1 MYIHIGED
9 LNIRAKDIITI
20 LDKESVNSSELITEF
35 FDHHQEQI
43 VNLSKKPFKSV
54 VITGGHVYLSP
65 IASGTLKKR
74 SNQITIQDFYLTDQ
88 LGS

>member
-20 LDKESVNSSELITEF
+20 LDKESVKSSKLTEEF
-35 FDHHQEQI
+35 LTHHQKKL
-43 VNLSKKPFKSV
+43 VNLSKNAFKSV
-54 VITGGHVYLSP
+54 VITPEKVYLSP

-74 SNQITIQDFYLTDQ
+74 TSQ
-88 LGS
+88 LNLHEF

>member
-20 LDKESVNSSELITEF
+20 LDKGSVKTSHLTEEF
-35 FDHHQEQI
+35 LAHHERKV
-43 VNLSKKPFKSV
+43 VNLSKSAYKSV
-54 VITGGHVYLSP
+54 VITSDKVYLSP

-74 SNQITIQDFYLTDQ
+74 TSQ
-88 LGS
+88 LNIHEF